1 MAKGFHSEIEENS
14 EYRSNSSR
22 SRNGRRRPR
31 RAAGLEIGDDG
42 RVKIDLLKFSRS
54 SARWA
59 RIPAMGKPVKNAVM
73 ALLTTVFVSGSAW
86 AITLEE
92 AARQV
97 AKEHDA
103 RVLSAKTVTRDGRR
117 VHEIKI
123 VTKDGTVRTVR
134 VPE

>member
-1 MAKGFHSEIEENS
+1 
-14 EYRSNSSR
+14 
-22 SRNGRRRPR
+22 
-31 RAAGLEIGDDG
+31 
-42 RVKIDLLKFSRS
+42 
-54 SARWA
+54 
-59 RIPAMGKPVKNAVM
+59 MGKPVKNAVM

>member
-1 MAKGFHSEIEENS
+1 MRKHAK
-14 EYRSNSSR
+14 
-22 SRNGRRRPR
+22 
-31 RAAGLEIGDDG
+31 
-42 RVKIDLLKFSRS
+42 
-54 SARWA
+54 
-59 RIPAMGKPVKNAVM
+59 
-73 ALLTTVFVSGSAW
+73 ALLMVLLAALFVSASTW

-97 AKEHDA
+97 AKEYDA
-103 RVLSAKTVTRDGRR
+103 RVLSAKTVTRNGRR